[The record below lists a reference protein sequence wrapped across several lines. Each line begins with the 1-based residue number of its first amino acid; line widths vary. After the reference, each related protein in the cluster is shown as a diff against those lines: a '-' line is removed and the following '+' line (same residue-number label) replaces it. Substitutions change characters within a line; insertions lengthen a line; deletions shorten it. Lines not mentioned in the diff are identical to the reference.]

1 MVLVA
6 AVNWVL
12 FRFRIQSKLTETFMI
27 PTSGV
32 VALILINCLYI
43 LQNFLVVA
51 SYLNSDRR
59 LPQLLAS
66 LDAYDVTRARLGYV
80 RKYHLPHIPNLLSFL
95 LIAAYFTYSEWSQV
109 VEISSALGGAPSET
123 LLPALGW
130 AVILL
135 YYFLVWDIVP
145 YLIILFCLEI
155 KWRFAELRRLT
166 GFCLA
171 SAGPRQVALA
181 VKRDAVLEELR
192 LLHAELCRATS
203 LLSDTFGFQ
212 LLVMFLNKYLN
223 IVFTLYLGFFQR
235 DMDIDGNIQVL
246 VFDYVNAFIIS
257 FLSEKIDQESKMF
270 ETDLEVVKFD
280 HLSKDAQIVVQLFLS
295 QTRLRSIKINV
306 CGFFI
311 LDRLLFSSMT
321 VTLVTHFIVIME
333 MTPDLHR
340 LLKGMVDPARYDG
353 SRDPEW
359 TKSLLKNK

>member
-66 LDAYDVTRARLGYV
+66 LDAYD
-80 RKYHLPHIPNLLSFL
+80 
-95 LIAAYFTYSEWSQV
+95 
-109 VEISSALGGAPSET
+109 ISSALGGAPSET

>member
-66 LDAYDVTRARLGYV
+66 LDAYD
-80 RKYHLPHIPNLLSFL
+80 
-95 LIAAYFTYSEWSQV
+95 
-109 VEISSALGGAPSET
+109 ISSALGGAPSET

-311 LDRLLFSSMT
+311 LDRLLFSSVS
-321 VTLVTHFIVIME
+321 VTLSSMILGWFFSYVYSEMHFFYLAFSYYAC
-333 MTPDLHR
+333 D
-340 LLKGMVDPARYDG
+340 KGVEFD
-353 SRDPEW
+353 
-359 TKSLLKNK
+359 